1 MLRLKK
7 MLIIPFEEG
16 GFLMIVS
23 LIVLG
28 IILLI
33 LGILTPI
40 VSATSIL
47 ISLILFIIAIVL
59 SFKKRRALNN

>member
-1 MLRLKK
+1 MV
-7 MLIIPFEEG
+7 
-16 GFLMIVS
+16 VS

-40 VSATSIL
+40 AMGTSIL
-47 ISLILFIIAIVL
+47 ISVILFIIAIVL
-59 SFKKRRALNN
+59 SLKKRRALNN